1 MLYTLVTDR
10 VFLREPSI
18 VWESIVDVDGE
29 SSSFY
34 DSFMVGSTPAGGD
47 FAGHTAEQIARMYD
61 QRHNDAAMSVE
72 YVRYPYATGILN
84 SFTAPNLHDS
94 CSLRRTLVHGRNVI
108 EWSYNNVNWKPGK
121 TRGETHERQPR
132 RNDPLLRRIRR
143 RIKGIALSCRGD
155 ATQITCM

>member
-72 YVRYPYATGILN
+72 YVRYPLCDRN
-84 SFTAPNLHDS
+84 SELFHSAKLARQLQLEED
-94 CSLRRTLVHGRNVI
+94 
-108 EWSYNNVNWKPGK
+108 
-121 TRGETHERQPR
+121 TRAWEERHRMELQQRQLEAGEDPR
-132 RNDPLLRRIRR
+132 RDPRKAAQAERPAAKKDKKKD
-143 RIKGIALSCRGD
+143 KGDCI
-155 ATQITCM
+155 IM